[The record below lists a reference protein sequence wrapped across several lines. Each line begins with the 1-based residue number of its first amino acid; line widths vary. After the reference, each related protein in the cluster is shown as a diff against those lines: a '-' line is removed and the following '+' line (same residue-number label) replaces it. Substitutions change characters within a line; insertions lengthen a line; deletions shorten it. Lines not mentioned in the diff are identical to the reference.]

1 MSTVDDVR
9 KAIQDFL
16 APELAELKGEL
27 RAIRETQ
34 KLQFEA
40 LNQRFDDLIERMQLN
55 RRIEALER
63 DREERRAS

>member
-1 MSTVDDVR
+1 LSTVDDVR